1 MKKLYDGMQRFCA
14 AHPRF
19 GIPNLMRVIVIG
31 NVAVYVL
38 MLLTQANDANALSF
52 LTFNLNALLHGEV
65 WRLVTFVFVPAY
77 SSPFAL
83 LISLYFYYW
92 IGSTLE
98 RQWGTAKFNLYYI
111 SGALLTVLGVVLA
124 SLITGNPYLTA
135 AGTGYV
141 NLSMFFAFAFLF
153 PDTTVLL
160 FFILPV
166 KMKWLAYLDGALFAF
181 DIIKAIGAHNWAGV
195 VLPIV
200 ALLNFAV
207 FIWPEVH
214 YLKERIPMIL
224 ADKIVSLRKKAG
236 WSQEDL
242 AEKLGVTRQSVSK
255 WEGAQSVPDMDKV
268 VMMSRL
274 FGVSTDFLLKD
285 ELEEEAPCAAA
296 QDDDTPLRRVT
307 MGQASAYL
315 ALRKAAAP
323 KIAIATALCI
333 TSPVTLILLAGMSE
347 VQRFHITENAA
358 SGIGLCV
365 LLGLVAL
372 AVSIFL
378 WTSAEAKEY
387 RFLEEEPFETEYGVE
402 GMVRQ
407 RQREY
412 KDTHTRLVT
421 VGVVLC
427 VLAAVPLFAAMCIN
441 DGSDLL
447 YIAAVCALLVLVAIG
462 CLALVTAGVYQGAME
477 QLLEEG
483 DYTRPQKKHHKL
495 MGTVT
500 MIYWLTATAVF
511 LLYTYGPHGNGQP
524 QYSWII
530 WAVAGVLY
538 AAVMGIVRIIS
549 RSRG

>member
-1 MKKLYDGMQRFCA
+1 
-14 AHPRF
+14 
-19 GIPNLMRVIVIG
+19 
-31 NVAVYVL
+31 
-38 MLLTQANDANALSF
+38 
-52 LTFNLNALLHGEV
+52 
-65 WRLVTFVFVPAY
+65 
-77 SSPFAL
+77 
-83 LISLYFYYW
+83 
-92 IGSTLE
+92 
-98 RQWGTAKFNLYYI
+98 
-111 SGALLTVLGVVLA
+111 
-124 SLITGNPYLTA
+124 
-135 AGTGYV
+135 
-141 NLSMFFAFAFLF
+141 
-153 PDTTVLL
+153 
-160 FFILPV
+160 
-166 KMKWLAYLDGALFAF
+166 
-181 DIIKAIGAHNWAGV
+181 
-195 VLPIV
+195 
-200 ALLNFAV
+200 
-207 FIWPEVH
+207 
-214 YLKERIPMIL
+214 MIL

-285 ELEEEAPCAAA
+285 ELEEETPCAAA

-307 MGQASAYL
+307 MTQAADYL
-315 ALRKAAAP
+315 ARRRAAAP
-323 KIAIATALCI
+323 KVAFAVLLCI
-333 TSPVTLILLAGMSE
+333 VSPVTLLLLAAMSE
-347 VQRFHITENAA
+347 VQRFPISGNAA
-358 SGIGLCV
+358 AGIGLCV
-365 LLGLVAL
+365 MLVLLAV

-378 WTSAEAKEY
+378 RTDADVRDY

-441 DGSDLL
+441 GSDLL

-524 QYSWII
+524 RYSWII

>member
-1 MKKLYDGMQRFCA
+1 
-14 AHPRF
+14 
-19 GIPNLMRVIVIG
+19 
-31 NVAVYVL
+31 
-38 MLLTQANDANALSF
+38 
-52 LTFNLNALLHGEV
+52 
-65 WRLVTFVFVPAY
+65 
-77 SSPFAL
+77 
-83 LISLYFYYW
+83 
-92 IGSTLE
+92 
-98 RQWGTAKFNLYYI
+98 
-111 SGALLTVLGVVLA
+111 
-124 SLITGNPYLTA
+124 
-135 AGTGYV
+135 
-141 NLSMFFAFAFLF
+141 
-153 PDTTVLL
+153 
-160 FFILPV
+160 
-166 KMKWLAYLDGALFAF
+166 
-181 DIIKAIGAHNWAGV
+181 
-195 VLPIV
+195 
-200 ALLNFAV
+200 
-207 FIWPEVH
+207 
-214 YLKERIPMIL
+214 MIL

-242 AEKLGVTRQSVSK
+242 AEKLGVPRQSVSK

-268 VMMSRL
+268 VQMSRL

-285 ELEEEAPCAAA
+285 ELEEETPCAAA
-296 QDDDTPLRRVT
+296 QDDDTPLRRVSLT
-307 MGQASAYL
+307 QASAYL

-347 VQRFHITENAA
+347 VQRFPISGNAA
-358 SGIGLCV
+358 AGIGLCV
-365 LLGLVAL
+365 MLVLLLAV

-378 WTSAEAKEY
+378 RADADVRDY
-387 RFLEEEPFETEYGVE
+387 RFLAEEPFETEYGVE

-427 VLAAVPLFAAMCIN
+427 VLAAVPLFAAMCIS
-441 DGSDLL
+441 GSDLL

-524 QYSWII
+524 RYSWII

>member
-1 MKKLYDGMQRFCA
+1 
-14 AHPRF
+14 
-19 GIPNLMRVIVIG
+19 
-31 NVAVYVL
+31 
-38 MLLTQANDANALSF
+38 
-52 LTFNLNALLHGEV
+52 
-65 WRLVTFVFVPAY
+65 
-77 SSPFAL
+77 
-83 LISLYFYYW
+83 
-92 IGSTLE
+92 
-98 RQWGTAKFNLYYI
+98 
-111 SGALLTVLGVVLA
+111 
-124 SLITGNPYLTA
+124 
-135 AGTGYV
+135 
-141 NLSMFFAFAFLF
+141 
-153 PDTTVLL
+153 
-160 FFILPV
+160 
-166 KMKWLAYLDGALFAF
+166 
-181 DIIKAIGAHNWAGV
+181 
-195 VLPIV
+195 
-200 ALLNFAV
+200 
-207 FIWPEVH
+207 
-214 YLKERIPMIL
+214 MIL

-274 FGVSTDFLLKD
+274 FGISTDFLLKD

-296 QDDDTPLRRVT
+296 QEDDTPLRRVSLT
-307 MGQASAYL
+307 QASAYL

-323 KIAIATALCI
+323 KIAVATALCI
-333 TSPVTLILLAGMSE
+333 ISPVTLILLAGMSE

-365 LLGLVAL
+365 LLALVAL

-378 WTSAEAKEY
+378 RTGAEAKEY
-387 RFLEEEPFETEYGVE
+387 RFLEEEPFETEYGVT

-524 QYSWII
+524 RYSWII

>member
-1 MKKLYDGMQRFCA
+1 
-14 AHPRF
+14 
-19 GIPNLMRVIVIG
+19 
-31 NVAVYVL
+31 
-38 MLLTQANDANALSF
+38 
-52 LTFNLNALLHGEV
+52 
-65 WRLVTFVFVPAY
+65 
-77 SSPFAL
+77 
-83 LISLYFYYW
+83 
-92 IGSTLE
+92 
-98 RQWGTAKFNLYYI
+98 
-111 SGALLTVLGVVLA
+111 
-124 SLITGNPYLTA
+124 
-135 AGTGYV
+135 
-141 NLSMFFAFAFLF
+141 
-153 PDTTVLL
+153 
-160 FFILPV
+160 
-166 KMKWLAYLDGALFAF
+166 
-181 DIIKAIGAHNWAGV
+181 
-195 VLPIV
+195 
-200 ALLNFAV
+200 
-207 FIWPEVH
+207 
-214 YLKERIPMIL
+214 MIL

-255 WEGAQSVPDMDKV
+255 WEGAQSVPDMDKI

-285 ELEEEAPCAAA
+285 ELEEETPCAAA
-296 QDDDTPLRRVT
+296 QDDDTPLRRVSLT
-307 MGQASAYL
+307 QASAYL

-347 VQRFHITENAA
+347 VQRFPISGNAA
-358 SGIGLCV
+358 AGIGLCV
-365 LLGLVAL
+365 MLVLLAV

-378 WTSAEAKEY
+378 RTDADVRDY

-407 RQREY
+407 RQQEY

-441 DGSDLL
+441 GSDLL

-500 MIYWLTATAVF
+500 MIYWLTTTAVF

-524 QYSWII
+524 RYSWII

>member
-1 MKKLYDGMQRFCA
+1 
-14 AHPRF
+14 
-19 GIPNLMRVIVIG
+19 
-31 NVAVYVL
+31 
-38 MLLTQANDANALSF
+38 
-52 LTFNLNALLHGEV
+52 
-65 WRLVTFVFVPAY
+65 
-77 SSPFAL
+77 
-83 LISLYFYYW
+83 
-92 IGSTLE
+92 
-98 RQWGTAKFNLYYI
+98 
-111 SGALLTVLGVVLA
+111 
-124 SLITGNPYLTA
+124 
-135 AGTGYV
+135 
-141 NLSMFFAFAFLF
+141 
-153 PDTTVLL
+153 
-160 FFILPV
+160 
-166 KMKWLAYLDGALFAF
+166 
-181 DIIKAIGAHNWAGV
+181 
-195 VLPIV
+195 
-200 ALLNFAV
+200 
-207 FIWPEVH
+207 
-214 YLKERIPMIL
+214 MIL

-242 AEKLGVTRQSVSK
+242 AENLGVTRQSVSK

-285 ELEEEAPCAAA
+285 ELEEDAPCAAA
-296 QDDDTPLRRVT
+296 EDNDPPLRRVT

-323 KIAIATALCI
+323 K
-333 TSPVTLILLAGMSE
+333 
-347 VQRFHITENAA
+347 ITENAA

-378 WTSAEAKEY
+378 RTSAEAKEY
-387 RFLEEEPFETEYGVE
+387 RFLEEEPFETEYGVT

-427 VLAAVPLFAAMCIN
+427 VLAAVPLFAAMCIS
-441 DGSDLL
+441 GSDLL

-500 MIYWLTATAVF
+500 MIYWLAATAVF
-511 LLYTYGPHGNGQP
+511 LLYTYGPKGNGQP

>member
-1 MKKLYDGMQRFCA
+1 
-14 AHPRF
+14 
-19 GIPNLMRVIVIG
+19 
-31 NVAVYVL
+31 
-38 MLLTQANDANALSF
+38 
-52 LTFNLNALLHGEV
+52 
-65 WRLVTFVFVPAY
+65 
-77 SSPFAL
+77 
-83 LISLYFYYW
+83 
-92 IGSTLE
+92 
-98 RQWGTAKFNLYYI
+98 
-111 SGALLTVLGVVLA
+111 
-124 SLITGNPYLTA
+124 
-135 AGTGYV
+135 
-141 NLSMFFAFAFLF
+141 
-153 PDTTVLL
+153 
-160 FFILPV
+160 
-166 KMKWLAYLDGALFAF
+166 
-181 DIIKAIGAHNWAGV
+181 
-195 VLPIV
+195 
-200 ALLNFAV
+200 
-207 FIWPEVH
+207 
-214 YLKERIPMIL
+214 MIL

-285 ELEEEAPCAAA
+285 ELEEETPCAAA
-296 QDDDTPLRRVT
+296 QDDDTPLRRVSLT
-307 MGQASAYL
+307 QASAYL

-333 TSPVTLILLAGMSE
+333 ISPVTLILLAGMSE

-378 WTSAEAKEY
+378 RTGAEAKEF

-427 VLAAVPLFAAMCIN
+427 VLAAVPLFAAMCIS
-441 DGSDLL
+441 GSDLL
-447 YIAAVCALLVLVAIG
+447 YID

-524 QYSWII
+524 RYSWII

>member
-1 MKKLYDGMQRFCA
+1 
-14 AHPRF
+14 
-19 GIPNLMRVIVIG
+19 
-31 NVAVYVL
+31 
-38 MLLTQANDANALSF
+38 
-52 LTFNLNALLHGEV
+52 
-65 WRLVTFVFVPAY
+65 
-77 SSPFAL
+77 
-83 LISLYFYYW
+83 
-92 IGSTLE
+92 
-98 RQWGTAKFNLYYI
+98 
-111 SGALLTVLGVVLA
+111 
-124 SLITGNPYLTA
+124 
-135 AGTGYV
+135 
-141 NLSMFFAFAFLF
+141 
-153 PDTTVLL
+153 
-160 FFILPV
+160 
-166 KMKWLAYLDGALFAF
+166 
-181 DIIKAIGAHNWAGV
+181 
-195 VLPIV
+195 
-200 ALLNFAV
+200 
-207 FIWPEVH
+207 
-214 YLKERIPMIL
+214 MIL

-274 FGVSTDFLLKD
+274 FGISTDFLLKD

-296 QDDDTPLRRVT
+296 QEDDTPLRRVT
-307 MGQASAYL
+307 MKQASAYL

-333 TSPVTLILLAGMSE
+333 ISPVTLILLAGMSE
-347 VQRFHITENAA
+347 VQRFHISENAA
-358 SGIGLCV
+358 AGIGLCV
-365 LLGLVAL
+365 LLALVAL

-378 WTSAEAKEY
+378 RTGAEAKEY
-387 RFLEEEPFETEYGVE
+387 RFLEEEPFETEYGVT

-524 QYSWII
+524 RYSWII

>member
-1 MKKLYDGMQRFCA
+1 
-14 AHPRF
+14 
-19 GIPNLMRVIVIG
+19 
-31 NVAVYVL
+31 
-38 MLLTQANDANALSF
+38 
-52 LTFNLNALLHGEV
+52 
-65 WRLVTFVFVPAY
+65 
-77 SSPFAL
+77 
-83 LISLYFYYW
+83 
-92 IGSTLE
+92 
-98 RQWGTAKFNLYYI
+98 
-111 SGALLTVLGVVLA
+111 
-124 SLITGNPYLTA
+124 
-135 AGTGYV
+135 
-141 NLSMFFAFAFLF
+141 
-153 PDTTVLL
+153 
-160 FFILPV
+160 
-166 KMKWLAYLDGALFAF
+166 
-181 DIIKAIGAHNWAGV
+181 
-195 VLPIV
+195 
-200 ALLNFAV
+200 
-207 FIWPEVH
+207 
-214 YLKERIPMIL
+214 MIL

-296 QDDDTPLRRVT
+296 QEDDTPLRRVSLT
-307 MGQASAYL
+307 QASAYL

-323 KIAIATALCI
+323 KIAVATALCI
-333 TSPVTLILLAGMSE
+333 ISPVTLILLAGMSE
-347 VQRFHITENAA
+347 VQRFHISENAA
-358 SGIGLCV
+358 AGIGLCV

-378 WTSAEAKEY
+378 RTSAEAKEY

-441 DGSDLL
+441 GSDLL

-524 QYSWII
+524 RYSWII

>member
-1 MKKLYDGMQRFCA
+1 
-14 AHPRF
+14 
-19 GIPNLMRVIVIG
+19 
-31 NVAVYVL
+31 
-38 MLLTQANDANALSF
+38 
-52 LTFNLNALLHGEV
+52 
-65 WRLVTFVFVPAY
+65 
-77 SSPFAL
+77 
-83 LISLYFYYW
+83 
-92 IGSTLE
+92 
-98 RQWGTAKFNLYYI
+98 
-111 SGALLTVLGVVLA
+111 
-124 SLITGNPYLTA
+124 
-135 AGTGYV
+135 
-141 NLSMFFAFAFLF
+141 
-153 PDTTVLL
+153 
-160 FFILPV
+160 
-166 KMKWLAYLDGALFAF
+166 
-181 DIIKAIGAHNWAGV
+181 
-195 VLPIV
+195 
-200 ALLNFAV
+200 
-207 FIWPEVH
+207 
-214 YLKERIPMIL
+214 MIL
-224 ADKIVSLRKKAG
+224 ADKIVSLRKRAG

-285 ELEEEAPCAAA
+285 ELEEETPCAAA
-296 QDDDTPLRRVT
+296 QDDDTPLRRVSLT
-307 MGQASAYL
+307 QASAYL

-347 VQRFHITENAA
+347 VQRFPISGNAA
-358 SGIGLCV
+358 AGIGLCV
-365 LLGLVAL
+365 MLVLLAV

-378 WTSAEAKEY
+378 RTDADVRDY

-407 RQREY
+407 RQQEY

-441 DGSDLL
+441 GSDLL

-524 QYSWII
+524 RYSWII

>member
-1 MKKLYDGMQRFCA
+1 
-14 AHPRF
+14 
-19 GIPNLMRVIVIG
+19 
-31 NVAVYVL
+31 
-38 MLLTQANDANALSF
+38 
-52 LTFNLNALLHGEV
+52 
-65 WRLVTFVFVPAY
+65 
-77 SSPFAL
+77 
-83 LISLYFYYW
+83 
-92 IGSTLE
+92 
-98 RQWGTAKFNLYYI
+98 
-111 SGALLTVLGVVLA
+111 
-124 SLITGNPYLTA
+124 
-135 AGTGYV
+135 
-141 NLSMFFAFAFLF
+141 
-153 PDTTVLL
+153 
-160 FFILPV
+160 
-166 KMKWLAYLDGALFAF
+166 
-181 DIIKAIGAHNWAGV
+181 
-195 VLPIV
+195 
-200 ALLNFAV
+200 
-207 FIWPEVH
+207 
-214 YLKERIPMIL
+214 MIL

-285 ELEEEAPCAAA
+285 ELEEETPCAAA
-296 QDDDTPLRRVT
+296 QDDDTPLRRVSLT
-307 MGQASAYL
+307 QASAYL

-333 TSPVTLILLAGMSE
+333 ISPVTLILLAGMSE
-347 VQRFHITENAA
+347 VQRFPISGNAA
-358 SGIGLCV
+358 AGIGLCV

-378 WTSAEAKEY
+378 RTSAEAKEY

-441 DGSDLL
+441 GSDLL

-524 QYSWII
+524 RYSWII

>member
-1 MKKLYDGMQRFCA
+1 
-14 AHPRF
+14 
-19 GIPNLMRVIVIG
+19 
-31 NVAVYVL
+31 
-38 MLLTQANDANALSF
+38 
-52 LTFNLNALLHGEV
+52 
-65 WRLVTFVFVPAY
+65 
-77 SSPFAL
+77 
-83 LISLYFYYW
+83 
-92 IGSTLE
+92 
-98 RQWGTAKFNLYYI
+98 
-111 SGALLTVLGVVLA
+111 
-124 SLITGNPYLTA
+124 
-135 AGTGYV
+135 
-141 NLSMFFAFAFLF
+141 
-153 PDTTVLL
+153 
-160 FFILPV
+160 
-166 KMKWLAYLDGALFAF
+166 
-181 DIIKAIGAHNWAGV
+181 
-195 VLPIV
+195 
-200 ALLNFAV
+200 
-207 FIWPEVH
+207 
-214 YLKERIPMIL
+214 MIL
-224 ADKIVSLRKKAG
+224 ADKIVSLRKKAC

-242 AEKLGVTRQSVSK
+242 AEKLGVPRQSVSK

-285 ELEEEAPCAAA
+285 ELEEEAHCAAA
-296 QDDDTPLRRVT
+296 QDDDTPLRRVSLT
-307 MGQASAYL
+307 QASAYL

-347 VQRFHITENAA
+347 VQRFPISGNAA
-358 SGIGLCV
+358 AGIGLCV
-365 LLGLVAL
+365 LLVLVAV
-372 AVSIFL
+372 AVSLFL
-378 WTSAEAKEY
+378 RTAAQVREFK
-387 RFLEEEPFETEYGVE
+387 FLEEEPFETEYGVD

-407 RQREY
+407 RQQEY
-412 KDTHTRLVT
+412 KDTNTRLTT

-427 VLAAVPLFAAMCIN
+427 VLAAVPLFAVMCI
-441 DGSDLL
+441 DGADLL
-447 YIAAVCALLVLVAIG
+447 YVGAVCALLVLVAIG

>member
-1 MKKLYDGMQRFCA
+1 
-14 AHPRF
+14 
-19 GIPNLMRVIVIG
+19 
-31 NVAVYVL
+31 
-38 MLLTQANDANALSF
+38 
-52 LTFNLNALLHGEV
+52 
-65 WRLVTFVFVPAY
+65 
-77 SSPFAL
+77 
-83 LISLYFYYW
+83 
-92 IGSTLE
+92 
-98 RQWGTAKFNLYYI
+98 
-111 SGALLTVLGVVLA
+111 
-124 SLITGNPYLTA
+124 
-135 AGTGYV
+135 
-141 NLSMFFAFAFLF
+141 
-153 PDTTVLL
+153 
-160 FFILPV
+160 
-166 KMKWLAYLDGALFAF
+166 
-181 DIIKAIGAHNWAGV
+181 
-195 VLPIV
+195 
-200 ALLNFAV
+200 
-207 FIWPEVH
+207 
-214 YLKERIPMIL
+214 MIL

-285 ELEEEAPCAAA
+285 ELEEETPCAAA
-296 QDDDTPLRRVT
+296 QDDDTPLRRVSLT
-307 MGQASAYL
+307 QASAYL

-323 KIAIATALCI
+323 KIAVATALCI
-333 TSPVTLILLAGMSE
+333 ISPVTLILLAGMSE
-347 VQRFHITENAA
+347 VQRFHISENAA

-365 LLGLVAL
+365 LLALVAL

-378 WTSAEAKEY
+378 RTGAEAKEY

-427 VLAAVPLFAAMCIN
+427 VLAAVPLFAVMCI
-441 DGSDLL
+441 DGADLL
-447 YIAAVCALLVLVAIG
+447 YVGAVCALLVLVAIG

-524 QYSWII
+524 RYSWII

>member
-1 MKKLYDGMQRFCA
+1 
-14 AHPRF
+14 
-19 GIPNLMRVIVIG
+19 
-31 NVAVYVL
+31 
-38 MLLTQANDANALSF
+38 
-52 LTFNLNALLHGEV
+52 
-65 WRLVTFVFVPAY
+65 
-77 SSPFAL
+77 
-83 LISLYFYYW
+83 
-92 IGSTLE
+92 
-98 RQWGTAKFNLYYI
+98 
-111 SGALLTVLGVVLA
+111 
-124 SLITGNPYLTA
+124 
-135 AGTGYV
+135 
-141 NLSMFFAFAFLF
+141 
-153 PDTTVLL
+153 
-160 FFILPV
+160 
-166 KMKWLAYLDGALFAF
+166 
-181 DIIKAIGAHNWAGV
+181 
-195 VLPIV
+195 
-200 ALLNFAV
+200 
-207 FIWPEVH
+207 
-214 YLKERIPMIL
+214 MIL

-236 WSQEDL
+236 WSQEEL
-242 AEKLGVTRQSVSK
+242 AEQLGVTRQSVSK

-285 ELEEEAPCAAA
+285 ELEEETPCAAA
-296 QDDDTPLRRVT
+296 QDDDTPLRRVSLT
-307 MGQASAYL
+307 QASAYL

-347 VQRFHITENAA
+347 VQRFHISENAA
-358 SGIGLCV
+358 AGIGLCV

-378 WTSAEAKEY
+378 RTSTEAKEY
-387 RFLEEEPFETEYGVE
+387 RFLKEEPFETEYGVE

-407 RQREY
+407 RQQEY

-441 DGSDLL
+441 GSDLL

-524 QYSWII
+524 RYSWII

-538 AAVMGIVRIIS
+538 AAVMGIARIIS